1 MNSKYSDTTL
11 VLLVNLG
18 TPSKP
23 ETKEVRKYL
32 AEFLSDKDVIRMPR
46 IFWLPI
52 LHLIILRFRPKKSAE
67 LYKKVWTKWGSPLLY
82 NTYLQAGLL
91 RKRYAD
97 KSDGNILIDVAMRYG
112 EPSLE
117 NKITEY
123 YQNGLSNILILP
135 MFPQYSTTT
144 AKSIASKIHEISR
157 KHNNFD
163 NNLTINI
170 IKDFHANEKYIS
182 ALADR
187 IINHRKKFSSSK
199 KLLLSF
205 HGIPQSYIASD
216 EPYQDQCFKTA
227 KLIVEKLQLKPESYD
242 IVFQSRF
249 GKAEWIKPYLAETLE
264 KLGKSNEDDIQV
276 FCPGFV
282 SDCLETIEEINEESR
297 ELFLESGGK
306 KFDYIPCLNG
316 DSKFIDALESIID
329 NRDHLAISY
338 KRILEKIT

>member
-1 MNSKYSDTTL
+1 MRLSESIFFNRSSIYSKRFDA
-11 VLLVNLG
+11 LLI
-18 TPSKP
+18 S
-23 ETKEVRKYL
+23 RISC
-32 AEFLSDKDVIRMPR
+32 LSDK
-46 IFWLPI
+46 
-52 LHLIILRFRPKKSAE
+52 S
-67 LYKKVWTKWGSPLLY
+67 
-82 NTYLQAGLL
+82 N
-91 RKRYAD
+91 
-97 KSDGNILIDVAMRYG
+97 GNILIDVAMRYG
-112 EPSLE
+112 APSLE

-123 YQNGLSNILILP
+123 YQNGLSNILVLP

-144 AKSIASKIHEISR
+144 TKSIASKIHEISR

-205 HGIPQSYIASD
+205 HGIPQSYIARD

-316 DSKFIDALESIID
+316 DSKFIDALESIIE